1 MAKCTIYT
9 FSGHQSNAI
18 SLMSSYYF
26 YIWLYLAFMGLH
38 YCMGISLIVVSGLLI
53 AVASLVAGM
62 QTSVIDVHGLSCSVA
77 CGIVLNQGSNSCPL
91 HWKVDS

>member
-53 AVASLVAGM
+53 AVASLVPEHRL
-62 QTSVIDVHGLSCSVA
+62 QA
-77 CGIVLNQGSNSCPL
+77 CGLQLLQHMGSVVRAPEI
-91 HWKVDS
+91 

>member
-1 MAKCTIYT
+1 MI
-9 FSGHQSNAI
+9 
-18 SLMSSYYF
+18 F
-26 YIWLYLAFMGLH
+26 YSTCIFFLYLLFIFGCPGSRCCIWAFSSCGKEGL
-38 YCMGISLIVVSGLLI
+38 LFTVVSGLLI